1 MRVRSRALTRSEVLL
16 ASDGERPYRHKGSI
30 NARLR
35 SNLAARQP
43 PRVWPESAHRRHLTS
58 NGAGYAFNLSDTALA
73 NAENGQD
80 RERPEHQRAG
90 GFLSPGT
97 APRSLPVL
105 YSDRSTRRT
114 NRGRETMRDDPW
126 TAANRDK
133 EQLKVPISPRRK
145 PTAETPPAP
154 TKPTISG
161 PFWTRKK
168 SAPDLP
174 KPQGVVDARQRTDD

>member
-1 MRVRSRALTRSEVLL
+1 MRSRALTPSQVLL

-80 RERPEHQRAG
+80 RERPEHQRGG
-90 GFLSPGT
+90 GFFV
-97 APRSLPVL
+97 AR
-105 YSDRSTRRT
+105 
-114 NRGRETMRDDPW
+114 
-126 TAANRDK
+126 
-133 EQLKVPISPRRK
+133 
-145 PTAETPPAP
+145 
-154 TKPTISG
+154 
-161 PFWTRKK
+161 
-168 SAPDLP
+168 
-174 KPQGVVDARQRTDD
+174 DARLAFPWYTPIAQHDEQIEGEKR